1 MLNERKE
8 IMRLAIGDFDTAK
21 KVSSKNQAKT
31 VLGTPQV
38 SSFIYSSFTVF
49 SCADF
54 YLFKWMAPEVLN
66 ANEEGQYS
74 FSADSNPSLLMPKF

>member
-1 MLNERKE
+1 MNHIIHRDLKSENIFVMLNERKE

-38 SSFIYSSFTVF
+38 DFFSTTLFSLSISLNFGIAFFFFFFCEFIVDGT
-49 SCADF
+49 
-54 YLFKWMAPEVLN
+54 
-66 ANEEGQYS
+66 
-74 FSADSNPSLLMPKF
+74 